1 MLLTSTRLSASS
13 ALVLLMWV
21 SGTSGLDARPAR
33 PGSFLIHPL
42 LAYAAPSVC
51 QTGVNETEVTPVLE
65 ELLVWGGRQLVKTV
79 EVITDGS
86 VETL

>member
-1 MLLTSTRLSASS
+1 MLLTSTHLSASS
-13 ALVLLMWV
+13 ALVFLTWV
-21 SGTSGLDARPAR
+21 SGTSGLDARPAC

-51 QTGVNETEVTPVLE
+51 QTRVNETEVTPVLE
-65 ELLVWGGRQLVKTV
+65 ELVVWGGRQLVKTV